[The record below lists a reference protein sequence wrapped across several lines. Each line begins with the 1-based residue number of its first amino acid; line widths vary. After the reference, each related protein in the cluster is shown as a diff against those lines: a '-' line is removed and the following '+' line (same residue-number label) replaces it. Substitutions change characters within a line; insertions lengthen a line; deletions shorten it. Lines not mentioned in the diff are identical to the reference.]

1 MSYFGWVAGAVS
13 DNVVPEPAADGAVH
27 AVSRHLLLYH
37 HLPGNP
43 HPRSQ
48 QIQLKS
54 AQGRTGPTGRGR
66 RESVGA
72 STGRNQED
80 LKRGLPG
87 IRQEEDA
94 LQHPAALRRSTQRSG
109 GRRALVA
116 TNKSGE
122 GITKSRLFPEPE
134 VAECMYKASL
144 SDRSRPLLRLA

>member
-1 MSYFGWVAGAVS
+1 MPYFGWVAGAVG
-13 DNVVPEPAADGAVH
+13 DNVIPEPAADGAVH

-54 AQGRTGPTGRGR
+54 AQGRTVSTGRGR
-66 RESVGA
+66 RESVDA
-72 STGRNQED
+72 TTGRNQED
-80 LKRGLPG
+80 HERRLPG
-87 IRQEEDA
+87 IGEEEDA

-116 TNKSGE
+116 TNKLGE
-122 GITKSRLFPEPE
+122 EITKGRLVPEPGK
-134 VAECMYKASL
+134 Y
-144 SDRSRPLLRLA
+144 LAPAHSWSHV